1 MGSTSLLLFIST
13 DILSFLANHRSDP
26 HSYALPIRNPPL
38 PLLFRVTQRIT
49 ASQWPTSKTSRP
61 PTALPRVPLSL
72 LTVAISKIHT
82 SSSRALRQV
91 SKATISRALRWD
103 TTTSS
108 KVPSQLDRAPILLSQ
123 VLMASPVALLL
134 KVTIPKTI
142 GEVVVPE
149 VAS

>member
-49 ASQWPTSKTSRP
+49 ASQWP
-61 PTALPRVPLSL
+61 
-72 LTVAISKIHT
+72 ISKIHT